1 VFGHGLACEK
11 DCGNLAEHAALWARQ
26 HKVASAARIIHDG
39 RGKGIWGMAEGIDQH
54 HLRGSA
60 ARRWRY
66 RVPVRR
72 AAIGIFADRMEV
84 DLRAAGVPEGVRQSL
99 ATVLDELLANVVMHA
114 EGVRGPVHVRLR
126 CGDDELVARLRY
138 CAAAFD
144 PTEIGVAELPTT
156 IAAANIGGV
165 GIAMVRAMTREFVH
179 QYRRGENHL
188 RLRLAV

>member
-1 VFGHGLACEK
+1 
-11 DCGNLAEHAALWARQ
+11 
-26 HKVASAARIIHDG
+26 
-39 RGKGIWGMAEGIDQH
+39 MAEGVDQH
-54 HLRGSA
+54 QMRGSA

-66 RVPVRR
+66 RVPVQR

-84 DLRAAGVPEGVRQSL
+84 DLRAAGVPESVRQSL

-126 CGDDELVARLRY
+126 CCDNELVARLRY

-144 PTEIGVAELPTT
+144 PTEIAVAELPAT

>member
-1 VFGHGLACEK
+1 
-11 DCGNLAEHAALWARQ
+11 
-26 HKVASAARIIHDG
+26 
-39 RGKGIWGMAEGIDQH
+39 MAEGLDQC
-54 HLRGSA
+54 GKDSA
-60 ARRWRY
+60 AVRRWRY

-72 AAIGIFADRMEV
+72 AAIGIFADQMEQ
-84 DLRAAGVPEGVRQSL
+84 DLAAAGIAESVRQSL

-114 EGVRGPVHVRLR
+114 EAVRGPVHVRLR
-126 CGDDELVARLRY
+126 CGHAELVARLRY

-144 PTEIGVAELPTT
+144 PTALAVAHLPTT

-188 RLRLAV
+188 RVRLPL